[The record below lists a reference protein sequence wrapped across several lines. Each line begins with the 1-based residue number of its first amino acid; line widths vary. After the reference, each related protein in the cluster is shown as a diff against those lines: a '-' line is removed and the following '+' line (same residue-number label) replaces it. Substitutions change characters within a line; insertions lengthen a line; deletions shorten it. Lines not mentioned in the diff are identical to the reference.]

1 MKAFSPIGVLRHL
14 FHSLQVRL
22 GVAFVLAFLFSALVV
37 ALVVFYDNY
46 QQSHRLQDQTLS
58 QIAVHIDPTKPA
70 VLMDDDNN
78 DAHIYVQTKVGKP
91 SHEVLKDIERLP
103 SGFST
108 LGSVDDGYR
117 IFVLDKHD
125 GRVAVMQESE
135 YRIEL
140 AMRAVASS
148 LVPLLLWL
156 FPLLSL
162 LTFVIIRKNL
172 SPIKKLSGSLENRA
186 PKDLSALDTKGVPSE
201 FVGFVVAMN
210 GLLVRV
216 DDAMRQQQ
224 RFIADAAHELRSPM
238 TALSLQMERLASRLK
253 STDDRAEA
261 DEVLAVI
268 RRNRHLLEQLL
279 SLARAQAE
287 GGVRHSTFTVQQL
300 LSSVIESVYPL
311 AQDKSIDLG
320 LVGECSTKI
329 KADEMSLFTL
339 VKVFVDNAINH
350 TPSGGQ
356 IDVSAK
362 VADDV
367 LTFFVEDSG
376 IGIDDAQKVRVFDPF
391 YRVLGSEV
399 HGTGLGLSIAK
410 SIADRYG
417 GKIVLSDTQKFAQ
430 GLKVSACFELSKL
443 ADQTTDFL

>member
-1 MKAFSPIGVLRHL
+1 
-14 FHSLQVRL
+14 
-22 GVAFVLAFLFSALVV
+22 
-37 ALVVFYDNY
+37 
-46 QQSHRLQDQTLS
+46 
-58 QIAVHIDPTKPA
+58 
-70 VLMDDDNN
+70 
-78 DAHIYVQTKVGKP
+78 
-91 SHEVLKDIERLP
+91 
-103 SGFST
+103 
-108 LGSVDDGYR
+108 
-117 IFVLDKHD
+117 
-125 GRVAVMQESE
+125 
-135 YRIEL
+135 
-140 AMRAVASS
+140 MRAVASS